1 MYEENAYC
9 NKCGRPIQF
18 LRMKSGKLMP
28 VDGFSFQ
35 IVPGDKGG
43 IYFKE
48 DGSSVR
54 GTVVST
60 PGPNSVKAWQS
71 HFATCPEGENAHRQ
85 AEKAAEKHEAETRS
99 ARERLEKEIAEAEAK
114 AARRAEK
121 ERKEAAQRAFE
132 KQQLSFFAL

>member
-1 MYEENAYC
+1 MYGDPAYC
-9 NKCGRPIQF
+9 KKCGRPIQF
-18 LRMKSGKLMP
+18 IRMKSGKLMP

-35 IVPGDKGG
+35 IVPSDKGG

-54 GTVVST
+54 GVVVST

-71 HFATCPEGENAHRQ
+71 HFVTCPEGDNAHRQ

-99 ARERLEKEIAEAEAK
+99 ARERLEKEIAEAEAM

-121 ERKEAAQRAFE
+121 ERKEAAQREFRDAQTSLF
-132 KQQLSFFAL
+132 QS

>member
-9 NKCGRPIQF
+9 KKCGRPIQF

-35 IVPGDKGG
+35 IVPSDKGG
-43 IYFKE
+43 IYFRAG
-48 DGSSVR
+48 GSSVR
-54 GTVVST
+54 GVEVS
-60 PGPNSVKAWQS
+60 PHGPNSVKAWQS
-71 HFATCPEGENAHRQ
+71 HFVTCPEGDNAHRQ
-85 AEKAAEKHEAETRS
+85 AEKAAEKHAAETRA